1 MLTLARRLAYSA
13 TVYGTR
19 TPSTQEHRRPAPT
32 TAPTRS
38 TSDSDL
44 VKVAYAHDQAE
55 AEFLQGLLRD
65 ADVGSVVRRAPGF
78 DVPEFLAGG
87 PRHVLVAASDVP
99 IARDVLRQGEP
110 DETAPR
116 TRSSADRP
124 SRVLAGLLIGVALV
138 VLVVCLATDV
148 LV

>member
-1 MLTLARRLAYSA
+1 M
-13 TVYGTR
+13 
-19 TPSTQEHRRPAPT
+19 

-38 TSDSDL
+38 TRDSEL

-65 ADVGSVVRRAPGF
+65 VDVGSVVRRAPGF
-78 DVPEFLAGG
+78 DVPEFLAAG

-99 IARDVLRQGEP
+99 IARDVLRQDDP
-110 DETAPR
+110 DETAPSA
-116 TRSSADRP
+116 RSSVDRP
-124 SRVLAGLLIGVALV
+124 SRLLAGLLIGVALV

-148 LV
+148 IV

>member
-1 MLTLARRLAYSA
+1 M
-13 TVYGTR
+13 
-19 TPSTQEHRRPAPT
+19 

-38 TSDSDL
+38 TGDSDL
-44 VKVAYAHDQAE
+44 VKVAYALDQAE
-55 AEFLQGLLRD
+55 AEFLQGLLHD
-65 ADVGSVVRRAPGF
+65 AHVGSVVRRAPGF

-87 PRHVLVAASDVP
+87 PRHVLVVASDVP

-110 DETAPR
+110 DETAPPA
-116 TRSSADRP
+116 RSSADRP

-138 VLVVCLATDV
+138 VLVVSLATDV